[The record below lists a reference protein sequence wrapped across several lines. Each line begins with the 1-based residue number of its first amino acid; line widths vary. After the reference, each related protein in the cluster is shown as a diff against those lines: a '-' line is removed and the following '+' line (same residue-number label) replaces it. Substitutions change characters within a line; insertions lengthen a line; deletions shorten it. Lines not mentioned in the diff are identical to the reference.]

1 MQRPQPTWCPLVQ
14 GDCKQF
20 DCLWWTHLKGRN
32 PQTGQE
38 MDEYDCA
45 VRWLPLLLI
54 EGAKETRQAAA
65 AIESFRNVT
74 VKGLSQIPVV
84 AVPMLPNTQRNG
96 KL

>member
-1 MQRPQPTWCPLVQ
+1 MQRPPATFCPLVQ
-14 GDCKQF
+14 GTCKQF
-20 DCLWWTHLKGRN
+20 DCLWWTHLRGMH

-38 MDEYDCA
+38 LDEYDCA

-65 AIESFRNVT
+65 AIESFRNLT

-84 AVPMLPNTQRNG
+84 AVPVIPHRTNG
-96 KL
+96 GL